1 MVLLHVVFF
10 SFRFSISSLKTT
22 VCRGLSSLLWH
33 KICKLCLYVACL
45 RHFLT
50 NFLYPSILS
59 IMFCLLTVLD
69 DFRGAKVSC
78 RWGPELSSEQRLE
91 LFEISLSLLKI
102 VMKVNACFAEQVSG
116 TCVCLNYVNKQ
127 VSETD

>member
-1 MVLLHVVFF
+1 M
-10 SFRFSISSLKTT
+10 SI
-22 VCRGLSSLLWH
+22 
-33 KICKLCLYVACL
+33 YVACL

-50 NFLYPSILS
+50 HFLYPSILS

-91 LFEISLSLLKI
+91 LFGVSLGLT
-102 VMKVNACFAEQVSG
+102 AE
-116 TCVCLNYVNKQ
+116 
-127 VSETD
+127 